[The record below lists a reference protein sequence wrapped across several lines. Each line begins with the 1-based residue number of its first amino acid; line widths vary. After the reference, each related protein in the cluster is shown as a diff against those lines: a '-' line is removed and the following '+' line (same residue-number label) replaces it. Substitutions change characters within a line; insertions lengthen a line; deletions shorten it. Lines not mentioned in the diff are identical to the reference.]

1 MHNGEKPFQCKQCGK
16 CFSNAG
22 SLRYHERVHSGEKP
36 YECKQCGKRFR
47 TSNYLREH
55 DKVDTGEKPC
65 CCKTCGTRYQCKLCT
80 CVFSCAGDF
89 VEHGKIHRKNK
100 LPDSTINLRTRRI
113 ASSSTNCDSENQL
126 SVSAAGCSES
136 SHVEKHS
143 CWICQEEM
151 SSEALLLEHYQNH
164 KRYVTKDT

>member
-55 DKVDTGEKPC
+55 DKVHTGEKPY

-113 ASSSTNCDSENQL
+113 ASGSTNCDSENQL

-151 SSEALLLEHYQNH
+151 SSEALLLEHYENH
-164 KRYVTKDT
+164 MRYVTEDT

>member
-55 DKVDTGEKPC
+55 DKVHTGEKPY
-65 CCKTCGTRYQCKLCT
+65 CCKTVNVSRDSDGTGILNLNLHPPSRVTFINVSIVLKNCYAFSNFIIPSNCSPLTTFILSFQEHPT
-80 CVFSCAGDF
+80 TVFS
-89 VEHGKIHRKNK
+89 KISVRRSKYC
-100 LPDSTINLRTRRI
+100 LEFSIN
-113 ASSSTNCDSENQL
+113 
-126 SVSAAGCSES
+126 
-136 SHVEKHS
+136 
-143 CWICQEEM
+143 
-151 SSEALLLEHYQNH
+151 
-164 KRYVTKDT
+164 